1 MPRSIDLPGILLT
14 VIVAGTIAF
23 VGLVVMDEVVGAT
36 GGIEEF
42 TEAETSLIDAIDS
55 FFGMIGV
62 VFIVI
67 VLAVIL
73 AYLYAM
79 RGNGR

>member
-1 MPRSIDLPGILLT
+1 MPRSIDLAGVMLT
-14 VIVAGTIAF
+14 VIVAGVIAF
-23 VGLVVMDEVVGAT
+23 VGLVVMEEVVAAT
-36 GGIEEF
+36 DGIEEF
-42 TEAETSLIDAIDS
+42 SGAETSLIDAIDS

-67 VLAVIL
+67 VLSVIL